1 MVAQKLSWITLLL
14 LLCQHACFLSA
25 RRAKTSLVCEG
36 GSAHLSC
43 DVGYI
48 HVVSANYGRTDHK
61 TCSVGRPFKQ
71 LSNNHCFEETSR
83 RTMTVRCNGKKRC
96 SVFAV
101 NSVFSDPCPW
111 TYKYLQVS
119 YECHPQRHSIACEG
133 TRSVIGCEK
142 GVISVH
148 HANYGRRDL
157 GICPN
162 RFVTRSDCY
171 FSQTSSLRSR
181 CDGKTSCHVDASNSV
196 FSDPCHHVYKYLE
209 VTYSCILLV
218 FLCQYALGLIKVIKA
233 NYGRTDR
240 TTCASG
246 KPAHQTSNIRCVRG
260 SYLRTMST
268 RCDGRKSCSVP
279 AVNSVFSDPCVG
291 TFKYLEVHYVCV
303 RKDALRINQISASD
317 SVLPDPVTASI

>member
-157 GICPN
+157 GICLIDLCVERPLVMSM
-162 RFVTRSDCY
+162 RQIRCSLTHVTMS
-171 FSQTSSLRSR
+171 
-181 CDGKTSCHVDASNSV
+181 
-196 FSDPCHHVYKYLE
+196 
-209 VTYSCILLV
+209 IMLV